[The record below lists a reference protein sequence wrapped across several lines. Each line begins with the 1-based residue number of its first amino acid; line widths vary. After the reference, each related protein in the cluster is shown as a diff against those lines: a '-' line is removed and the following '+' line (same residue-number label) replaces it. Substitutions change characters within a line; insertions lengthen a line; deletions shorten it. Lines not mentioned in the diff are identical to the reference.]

1 MALPIDVRELMKS
14 STRFVEERSQPVRL
28 AILVEVDAPDAL
40 IDAVREQFRPI
51 TSAASL
57 QVEVTELGQTIA
69 LAPGTDVVIAL
80 AGTGNVG
87 LRQALAGP
95 RGQRIP
101 VAVVALGEEI
111 RVGQLADALSHPTG
125 DLIVR
130 SEPHFAVARLGSW
143 LADNLGSKRLAL
155 AHNFAFMRS
164 AVAMDAVKTTAWQNG
179 LLGAVT
185 PIPGTDMPIMTAN
198 QIKMLLQIA
207 AAYGQP
213 LGVERIRELA
223 AVVAGGY
230 LLRAV
235 ARQALL
241 AFPVFGWAFK
251 GGIGYTGTIAMGK
264 AAVRYFEEGAD
275 LSQVTAYFRGVRDKA
290 ARGLPRRAARRLP
303 PPQPQLP
310 SSPVPAEASAE
321 YTLSASSSDAVAS
334 GVPGDLASSTV
345 DQPELPLSAGETDG
359 V

>member
-1 MALPIDVRELMKS
+1 MALPVDVRDLMKS
-14 STRFVEERSQPVRL
+14 GTRFIEERSQPVRL

-40 IDAVREQFRPI
+40 IEAVREQFRPI
-51 TSAASL
+51 TAAASL
-57 QVEVTELGQTIA
+57 QIVVTELGQTIT
-69 LAPGTDVVIAL
+69 LAPATDAVIAL

-87 LRQALAGP
+87 LRQALAEP
-95 RGQRIP
+95 RRQRLA
-101 VAVVALGEEI
+101 VAVVALGDDL
-111 RVGQLADALSHPTG
+111 RVGQLGDALAQPTG

-130 SEPHFAVARLGSW
+130 SEPHLAVARLGSW
-143 LADNLGSKRLAL
+143 LADNMGSKRLAL

-185 PIPGTDMPIMTAN
+185 PIPGADMPIMTAN
-198 QIKMLLQIA
+198 QIKMLLQVA

-213 LGVERIRELA
+213 MGVERIRELA

-251 GGIGYTGTIAMGK
+251 GGIGYSGTMAMGR
-264 AAVRYFEEGAD
+264 AAVRYFEDGAD
-275 LSQVTAYFRGVRDKA
+275 LGQVTAYFRGVRDKA
-290 ARGLPRRAARRLP
+290 ARTLPGRAARRLP
-303 PPQPQLP
+303 QPQPQLP
-310 SSPVPAEASAE
+310 SSPAPAELSAE
-321 YTLSASSSDAVAS
+321 YTLSTASSDA
-334 GVPGDLASSTV
+334 LASVV
-345 DQPELPLSAGETDG
+345 DQPELPLSADETDG